1 MNPTQKLLQA
11 IAENGHTGVNACEQL
26 LNRTAD
32 AELRGELVL
41 ERQHYFDAMR
51 DAENLLL
58 MQGIAPRRPGPA
70 AQMGLWMGMQIN
82 TIADRSASHIADI
95 VIQGA
100 TMGVVELTKARNSN
114 PDADAQEQG
123 IASFLITKQQEAI
136 DRLKRFLAEKKP
148 EKEAAKQG
156 G

>member
-1 MNPTQKLLQA
+1 
-11 IAENGHTGVNACEQL
+11 
-26 LNRTAD
+26 
-32 AELRGELVL
+32 
-41 ERQHYFDAMR
+41 
-51 DAENLLL
+51 
-58 MQGIAPRRPGPA
+58 
-70 AQMGLWMGMQIN
+70 MGLWMGMRIN

-100 TMGVVELTKARNSN
+100 TMGVVELTKARNFN
-114 PDADAQEQG
+114 PDADAQAQG
-123 IASFLITKQQEAI
+123 IESFLITKQQEAI

>member
-11 IAENGHTGVNACEQL
+11 IEENGRMGVEACDQL

-32 AELRGELVL
+32 NEMRQELIL
-41 ERQHYFDAMR
+41 ERQSYFDAMR
-51 DAENLLL
+51 DAQNLLL
-58 MQGIAPRRPGPA
+58 MQGVVPRHTGPA
-70 AQMGLWMGMQIN
+70 ARAGLWMGMQIN
-82 TIADRSASHIADI
+82 TLADRSAAHIADI

-114 PDADAQEQG
+114 PDADAQAQG

-136 DRLKRFLAEKKP
+136 DRLKRFLAEKTP
-148 EKEAAKQG
+148 TKQG
-156 G
+156 ADS